1 MSYGATMSELEEVSL
16 TIGGLLART
25 ERLEKDV
32 QSIMDGQK
40 EILAI
45 LHSAKGS
52 WKAMVGMAGF
62 GMAIGG
68 AIVGIVGFWSNIK
81 QILGR

>member
-1 MSYGATMSELEEVSL
+1 MSELEQVSL

-32 QSIMDGQK
+32 QAIMDGQK

-52 WKAMVGMAGF
+52 WKTLVAVGGL
-62 GMAIGG
+62 GMAIGS
-68 AIVGIVGFWSNIK
+68 IVVSIVAFWSNIR
-81 QILGR
+81 QILVR